1 MDEEIKY
8 PQLDDIA
15 KKAAD
20 VDLAIKALN
29 DAANEY
35 SNGMQSLKTASEA
48 LINVVDEQNKVVSSV
63 GDLIDV
69 LSNLDVSTISGDLSV
84 LKTNSS
90 TTMTDTANVLRQI
103 NEMSHDIQ
111 SKVDALRQGIADV
124 IGESSRNLDNKLGQ
138 VLDKQ
143 LDLNDVMADRLN
155 DLDLAINKVESK
167 VEALSSTVEK
177 GNKGIELISDKLGN
191 VCDLLSTIEQALTKL
206 NHKVDFVHERKLRK
220 IPDDY

>member
-1 MDEEIKY
+1 MDKEIKH

-35 SNGMQSLKTASEA
+35 GDGMQSLKTASEA
-48 LINVVDEQNKVVSSV
+48 LINVVDEQNKIVSSV
-63 GDLIDV
+63 SDLIDV
-69 LSNLDVSTISGDLSV
+69 LSNLDVSTIPGDLSV

-103 NEMSHDIQ
+103 NEMPHDIQ

-124 IGESSRNLDNKLGQ
+124 ISESSHNLDNKLGQ
-138 VLDKQ
+138 VFDKQ
-143 LDLNDVMADRLN
+143 LDLNDAMADRLN
-155 DLDLAINKVESK
+155 GLDLAINKVDSK
-167 VEALSSTVEK
+167 VETLSNAVEK
-177 GNKGIELISDKLGN
+177 GNKGIELISDTLGN
-191 VCDLLSTIEQALTKL
+191 VCNSLSTIEQALTKL
-206 NHKVDFVHERKLRK
+206 NRKVDFVYERKLRK
-220 IPDDY
+220 FPDNY